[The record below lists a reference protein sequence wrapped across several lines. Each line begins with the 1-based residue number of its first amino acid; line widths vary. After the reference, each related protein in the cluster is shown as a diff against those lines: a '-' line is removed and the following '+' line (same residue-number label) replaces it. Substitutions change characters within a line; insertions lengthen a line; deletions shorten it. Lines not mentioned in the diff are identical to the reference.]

1 MNFNKAIGILGLSSK
16 YYTEKE
22 LKRAYYKNAIK
33 WHPDKN
39 NGCDEATAQFKKVK
53 EAYEFLSDDNA
64 EKENLEDMSYSAI
77 IKKCIYFV
85 MPEFQWNDLFL
96 DSTIQTVLKDCKKA
110 SIKLFEKLS
119 KEKSLEVYVFLS
131 NHKEILNL
139 EDEMLQD
146 MLEIIKTKTQ
156 HDNIVILNPDINDLL
171 NDKIYKLDVSE
182 STFYVPLWHNE
193 IVFDDVSGN
202 DLIAKCI
209 PEFDNNIYIDNM
221 NHLHIKEERSIIK
234 ILADEKVVVNVGD
247 KVFEIYGTKIN
258 IVKMQTIVLNN
269 KGILL
274 ADHDNLYNVEK
285 RGDIY
290 IHLTIIE

>member
-1 MNFNKAIGILGLSSK
+1 MNFNKAIDILGLSGK

-39 NGCDEATAQFKKVK
+39 GGCDEAALQFQKVK
-53 EAYEFLSDDNA
+53 DAYDFLSDDKT
-64 EKENLEDMSYSAI
+64 ERENLEDMSYSAI

-96 DSTIQTVLKDCKKA
+96 DSTMQTVLKDCKKA

-139 EDEMLQD
+139 EDDMLKD

-171 NDKIYKLDVSE
+171 NDTIYKLEVGE
-182 STFYVPLWHNE
+182 SIFYVPLWHNE

-202 DLIAKCI
+202 DLIVKCI
-209 PEFDNNIYIDNM
+209 PEFDDRIYIDNM
-221 NHLHIKEERSIIK
+221 NHLHIKDERSIIK
-234 ILADEKVVVNVGD
+234 ILEDEKVVVNIGN
-247 KVFEIYGTKIN
+247 KVFEINGNEIN
-258 IVKMQTIVLNN
+258 IIKTQTVVLNN

-274 ADHDNLYNVEK
+274 ADPENLYNIDK

-290 IHLTIIE
+290 IHLTIVE

>member
-202 DLIAKCI
+202 DLIVKCI

-290 IHLTIIE
+290 IHLTIVE